1 MDEIFQVFSLKMNRE
16 KSIFHFEKYNFD
28 PIGSLLHPTKYL
40 TFGKDL
46 MARLYLTVKLYITK
60 LLGEYI
66 IYIQ

>member
-1 MDEIFQVFSLKMNRE
+1 MKYYKYFSLKMNRE
-16 KSIFHFEKYNFD
+16 KSIFHFEEYNFD

-46 MARLYLTVKLYITK
+46 MAGLYLTVKLYITK